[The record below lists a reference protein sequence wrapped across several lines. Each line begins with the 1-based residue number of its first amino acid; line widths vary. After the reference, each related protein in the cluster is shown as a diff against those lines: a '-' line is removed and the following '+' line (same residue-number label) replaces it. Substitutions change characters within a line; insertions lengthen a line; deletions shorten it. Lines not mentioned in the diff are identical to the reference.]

1 MLVDVTLK
9 YSESIVRDA
18 AVANWRRALGFR
30 FVAALALV
38 GVSLAALIW
47 RGERSWIVGML
58 ATVLALG
65 IAFAFVGYLV
75 PLRGSLRRLH
85 QMQTREAQFQGES
98 SGFRITSEL
107 GTIGLPWNAVKRV
120 WRYPSFWLLVLSR
133 SSQITI
139 PLATVGPKAQ
149 SFILER
155 IKSAGGKDGG

>member
-38 GVSLAALIW
+38 
-47 RGERSWIVGML
+47 VGML

-139 PLATVGPKAQ
+139 PLATVGPEAQ